1 MKPTLFTAAIALL
14 LSCAPAF
21 AQHTVNLEWDKNP
34 ETDIAGYRVYQKITT
49 PAVPPSTT
57 PTVTWKLLGGTTP
70 AVTKYSAVNL
80 PAGTHTFAVTAFNAG
95 MESERSNEV
104 AATLLSAPKGLK
116 VTTVVVTP

>member
-49 PAVPPSTT
+49 PAVPP
-57 PTVTWKLLGGTTP
+57 GTTP

-116 VTTVVVTP
+116 VTT